1 MDIGALISERA
12 RGVDASGIR
21 KVFELGAKL
30 KDPINLSIGQPD
42 FPVPESVKRAA
53 INAIERDQNG
63 YTLSQGIP
71 QLRERIARDL
81 VEDLGWPSGI
91 GGGGVEGPGSPGSEI
106 GVMCTTG
113 TSGALFLSLMAVVSP
128 GDEVVIPDPYFVAYP
143 AMIKLLGGVPRLCDT
158 YPDFRMTAARLEPL
172 LGPRTKAVII
182 DSPGNPSGVVMSQR
196 ECDEIAEL
204 CRSRGVLLISDEIY
218 DRFVFSESAVKVG
231 GDLRSPSPCRNPGR
245 EPWKDTLLVRGF
257 GKTYGCTGWRLGFA
271 AGPKRLI
278 DEMTKL
284 HQYTYVCAPSALQW
298 GAVATFDVDIVDW
311 VARYEARRNRVVE
324 RLSKVTEVVTPGGAF
339 YAFVPVPKRLGLSGQ
354 QFCEAAIEKSV
365 LTIPGNVFSARDTHF
380 RLSFAVREEML
391 ERGLDVLC
399 GMMG

>member
-42 FPVPESVKRAA
+42 FPVPEAVKRAA
-53 INAIERDQNG
+53 VEAIHADHNG

-71 QLRERIARDL
+71 ALRERIARDL
-81 VEDLGWPSGI
+81 VEDLGWPLGI
-91 GGGGVEGPGSPGSEI
+91 GSAHPDA
-106 GVMCTTG
+106 GVMATTG
-113 TSGALFLSLMAVVSP
+113 TSGALFLALMAVVSP

-143 AMIKLLGGVPRLCDT
+143 AMVKILGGTPRLCDT

-172 LGPRTKAVII
+172 LTSRTKAVIV
-182 DSPGNPSGVVMSQR
+182 DSPGNPSGVVLSQH
-196 ECDEIAEL
+196 ECDDIAEL

-218 DRFVFSESAVKVG
+218 DRFVFSESAVTVAG
-231 GDLRSPSPCRNPGR
+231 ARRCPSPCRRQGA
-245 EPWKDTLLVRGF
+245 WSHTLLVRGF

-284 HQYTYVCAPSALQW
+284 HQYTYVCAPAPLQW
-298 GAVATFDVDIVDW
+298 AAAATYDVDVTGW
-311 VARYEARRNRVVE
+311 VARYESRRNRVVE
-324 RLSKVTEVVTPGGAF
+324 RLSQVTEVVTPGGAF
-339 YAFVPVPKRLGLSGQ
+339 YAFVPIPDRVGLTGQ
-354 QFCEAAIEKSV
+354 RFCEAAIEKSV
-365 LTIPGNVFSARDTHF
+365 LTIPGNVFSAKDTHF
-380 RLSFAVREEML
+380 RLSFAVREETL

-399 GMMG
+399 SMMR